1 MVSQARVEFS
11 DLNLVFYFTSH
22 KLCILSLKCHIILR
36 NVYISTIS
44 ILFGLHLSE
53 WGLAQ
58 VLRILLIERAKTKLT
73 PSQTLTAYEPQAHL
87 TALVPIDNH
96 GLRLFN

>member
-1 MVSQARVEFS
+1 MHLIFKVSHTFKKCIHIYHI
-11 DLNLVFYFTSH
+11 YFIWTALERMGS
-22 KLCILSLKCHIILR
+22 SSSSS
-36 NVYISTIS
+36 N
-44 ILFGLHLSE
+44 FM
-53 WGLAQ
+53 
-58 VLRILLIERAKTKLT
+58 IERAKTKLT